1 MPQTNLLRQMQSP
14 QPINWKY
21 YKLLKALEHPTLLRS
36 LMKAFLGLRGIAA
49 EQLGE
54 VPVPM
59 DRMVPQATVQQDTAQ
74 KGLQDMAQ
82 LAITAMSK
90 LLCRAINAQVVF
102 VQLVNNPAIRVST
115 GMKRIRPIGI
125 DRSKI
130 IMDNHPTLER
140 HRQCRLAQDRISLN
154 KVAICQ
160 PVPIKLPIR
169 PKQAVFLRHPNRLC
183 VHSSA
188 SRKWD

>member
-1 MPQTNLLRQMQSP
+1 MSQTNLLRQMQSP

-21 YKLLKALEHPTLLRS
+21 YKLLKALEHPTLLRN

>member
-90 LLCRAINAQVVF
+90 LLCRAINA
-102 VQLVNNPAIRVST
+102 
-115 GMKRIRPIGI
+115 
-125 DRSKI
+125 
-130 IMDNHPTLER
+130 
-140 HRQCRLAQDRISLN
+140 
-154 KVAICQ
+154 
-160 PVPIKLPIR
+160 
-169 PKQAVFLRHPNRLC
+169 
-183 VHSSA
+183 
-188 SRKWD
+188 